1 MLRVATLLMI
11 LGLLFVAGCGGSAE
25 ETESSEGLLAVSSD
39 TSDPRE
45 ESSTEERETEETGG
59 EELQGKSPEVGN
71 LGDPCAADDDCGSF
85 SGYPTCITTTLIK
98 TLGLSDSAEVP
109 GGYCSD
115 MTCEASS
122 ECGEG
127 QVQCVDLGASEVT
140 DLFNICLK
148 GCDEGGLCGEGQQC
162 YCDEDGGIL
171 NTEGEAAFCTC
182 MPEAIIDLLT

>member
-1 MLRVATLLMI
+1 MLRIVPMLMAM
-11 LGLLFVAGCGGSAE
+11 GVLFGAGCGASEEGNEPTEGTVPDSSEPVEQTEEPSTGEGESE
-25 ETESSEGLLAVSSD
+25 ETD
-39 TSDPRE
+39 E
-45 ESSTEERETEETGG
+45 EEVQEQDLDVGG
-59 EELQGKSPEVGN
+59 
-71 LGDPCAADDDCGSF
+71 LGDPCVEDDDCGSS

-98 TLGLSDSAEVP
+98 ALGLSDSAEVP

-127 QVQCVDLGASEVT
+127 EVQCVDLGASEVT

-162 YCDEDGGIL
+162 YCDEDGGIF
-171 NTEGEAAFCTC
+171 NTEGEVEFCTC
-182 MPEAIIDLLT
+182 MPDAIIDLLT